1 MREKKKN
8 NSINWTSDDTAV
20 QEVPLIRKGW
30 AMNQGRWG
38 GQVRASRVGRKG
50 SKRRK
55 KSKKRM
61 GEVRWTSTKCKQASK
76 EREGDPP
83 RREKTSVR

>member
-30 AMNQGRWG
+30 EMNQGRWG
-38 GQVRASRVGRKG
+38 GQVRASRVGRKS
-50 SKRRK
+50 SKRGRK
-55 KSKKRM
+55 EPKKN
-61 GEVRWTSTKCKQASK
+61 G
-76 EREGDPP
+76 
-83 RREKTSVR
+83 